1 MLNKVLSDYKQ
12 KLKDNMLIKLLVTI
26 LFGLGYLYGYSKNYS
41 VVSIFPYICILSI
54 YDIFAMKNN
63 KLFYIIPLNLN
74 ERRKYYEITFWINL
88 IIPESIVIL
97 LGLALVILG
106 NLELKFFIFISI
118 SLGMYIIC
126 KNLDIREYL
135 KDNIKFYWDEFYWYG
150 ISMKASE
157 FLFFVSLIYTI
168 GYSINGEYYKFVNLC
183 ILALLFLQLWM
194 LKSILGYREKIIE
207 FIINPS

>member
-97 LGLALVILG
+97 LGLALVIFG

-126 KNLDIREYL
+126 KNLDIMKHNYNNL
-135 KDNIKFYWDEFYWYG
+135 EFYWYG
-150 ISMKASE
+150 VSMLASKLLA
-157 FLFFVSLIYTI
+157 FANLLYAI
-168 GYSINGEYYKFVNLC
+168 GYCSNGEYYKYVNIFML
-183 ILALLFLQLWM
+183 ILIFTQLAV
-194 LKSILGYREKIIE
+194 LGSVLRYRKNIIE